1 LLTKQ
6 IKNQTKQVLLD
17 EFVTSVTNEKE
28 AIEKKAA
35 QIKVSAPSFRFG
47 CRLRSKA
54 TMGTA

>member
-1 LLTKQ
+1 M
-6 IKNQTKQVLLD
+6 LLD